1 MLRLVYV
8 APPDSFIPQW
18 YLDVVATI
26 PFCIFA
32 SVILSKTPEMKNILI
47 KLFRAITL
55 ILTWVIFSPVFV
67 YLAKRWG
74 SIGKKLRTFLLL
86 ISPFMI
92 VVYVL
97 VCMAVYGVW
106 SSYDRKYRFADNQ
119 AIERVTG
126 VRFPKLKLVDY
137 DKGGSSF
144 TGDFNDC
151 LTLEMQ
157 DELSE
162 ATYNFLD
169 SLICS
174 GNTEWK
180 KRDGQYNYSI
190 MWGNGMPAPE
200 GEDDD
205 EDIAFS
211 LSFKEGSRTV
221 VINYG
226 YW

>member
-32 SVILSKTPEMKNILI
+32 SVILSKTPEMKNIFI

-55 ILTWVIFSPVFV
+55 ILTWATLSPVFV

-92 VVYVL
+92 VVYIL
-97 VCMAVYGVW
+97 FCFAISGVYG
-106 SSYDRKYRFADNQ
+106 SYHRKHRFADSQ

-126 VRFPKLKLVDY
+126 VRFPQLKLVDY

-162 ATYNFLD
+162 ATYNLLD

-174 GNTEWK
+174 GNKEWK
-180 KRDGQYNYSI
+180 KRDGEYNFSI

>member
-1 MLRLVYV
+1 
-8 APPDSFIPQW
+8 
-18 YLDVVATI
+18 
-26 PFCIFA
+26 
-32 SVILSKTPEMKNILI
+32 MKNIFI

-67 YLAKRWG
+67 HLAKRWE
-74 SIGKKLRTFLLL
+74 SVGKGLRRFLLL
-86 ISPFMI
+86 ISPFMVI
-92 VVYVL
+92 VYVV

-106 SSYDRKYRFADNQ
+106 SGYHRKHRFADNQ

-126 VRFPKLKLVDY
+126 IRFPKLKLVDY
-137 DKGGSSF
+137 EKGGSSF

-174 GNTEWK
+174 GNTEWS

-190 MWGNGMPAPE
+190 MWGNGLPAPE

-226 YW
+226 LW

>member
-1 MLRLVYV
+1 MLRLVY
-8 APPDSFIPQW
+8 
-18 YLDVVATI
+18 VVATI

-32 SVILSKTPEMKNILI
+32 SVILSKTPEMKNIFI

-55 ILTWVIFSPVFV
+55 ILTWATLSPVFV

-92 VVYVL
+92 VVYIL
-97 VCMAVYGVW
+97 FCFAISGVYG
-106 SSYDRKYRFADNQ
+106 SYHRKHRFADSQ

-126 VRFPKLKLVDY
+126 VRFPQLKLVDY

-162 ATYNFLD
+162 ATYNLLD

-174 GNTEWK
+174 GNKEWK
-180 KRDGQYNYSI
+180 KRDGEYNFSI
-190 MWGNGMPAPE
+190 MWDNGMPAPE

-205 EDIAFS
+205 DDIAFS

>member
-1 MLRLVYV
+1 
-8 APPDSFIPQW
+8 
-18 YLDVVATI
+18 
-26 PFCIFA
+26 
-32 SVILSKTPEMKNILI
+32 MKNILI

-55 ILTWVIFSPVFV
+55 ILTWATLSPVFV

-86 ISPFMI
+86 ISPFMM

-126 VRFPKLKLVDY
+126 VRFPQLKLVDY

-174 GNTEWK
+174 GNKEWK
-180 KRDGQYNYSI
+180 KRDGEYNFSI
-190 MWGNGMPAPE
+190 MWGNGMPAPK